1 MPYLGDFLGQLMA
14 EITIARV
21 QADVESIRIAELYA
35 GHDLLRYFPV
45 PRVRLPNVQI
55 DLAIVNKAEA
65 PDTSGRR
72 VFPSARNIAAR
83 FHPKAVAQLK
93 STGVDLSANRARMLK
108 TRLMKRA
115 KPFEQ
120 PAGIPVD
127 AGRLS
132 SELANEAFAILNK
145 VERVKF
151 SKKAQTTQIQEL
163 RRLVRRTAIEL
174 QTPPPRLDVGVT
186 PEEIRDAGDAVT
198 RIQLRISEEGLEWT
212 SIETDGRTIDR
223 LVME

>member
-1 MPYLGDFLGQLMA
+1 MPYLSDFLGLLLA

-21 QADVESIRIAELYA
+21 QAAVESIRIAEIYS

-45 PRVRLPNVQI
+45 PRVRLPEVRI
-55 DLAIVNKAEA
+55 DLVIVNKAEA

-72 VFPSARNIAAR
+72 VFPSAKDIAAR
-83 FHPKAVAQLK
+83 FHPKAVEQLK
-93 STGVDLSANRARMLK
+93 STGVDLSANRARRLK

-115 KPFEQ
+115 KSFEQ

-127 AGRLS
+127 ASRLS
-132 SELANEAFAILNK
+132 SELANEALAILNK
-145 VERVKF
+145 VEREKF
-151 SKKAQTTQIQEL
+151 SKKARTTQIQEL
-163 RRLVRRTAIEL
+163 GKLVRRTAIEL
-174 QTPPPRLDVGVT
+174 QTLSPRLDVGVT

-198 RIQLRISEEGLEWT
+198 RIHLSISEEGLEWT

>member
-45 PRVRLPNVQI
+45 PRVRLSNVQI

-72 VFPSARNIAAR
+72 VFPSAKGIAAR
-83 FHPKAVAQLK
+83 FHPKAVGQLK
-93 STGVDLSANRARMLK
+93 SIGVYLSANRARTLK

-115 KPFEQ
+115 KSFEQ

-132 SELANEAFAILNK
+132 SELANEALLTDAELN
-145 VERVKF
+145 
-151 SKKAQTTQIQEL
+151 S
-163 RRLVRRTAIEL
+163 
-174 QTPPPRLDVGVT
+174 GH
-186 PEEIRDAGDAVT
+186 
-198 RIQLRISEEGLEWT
+198 
-212 SIETDGRTIDR
+212 
-223 LVME
+223 